1 MPVKGSSSLP
11 ALNLQVVEHLF
22 FISEGQASRPTS
34 IILLL
39 LILNLLLLVK
49 NESYQLSSI
58 ILKL

>member
-1 MPVKGSSSLP
+1 MLVKGSSSLP

-39 LILNLLLLVK
+39 LILNLLLFVK
-49 NESYQLSSI
+49 DESCQLSP
-58 ILKL
+58 